1 VSSGVADPARHD
13 ALARR
18 QFVIDGVLTVSL
30 LSFMRTAKLWQTT
43 RTNGRRQTCVVGS
56 VARVPVPLPG
66 VDDVLL
72 TRPSAD
78 ETLLT
83 AQGIAAAVAPAG
95 GLTPFQRVLIEA
107 LMPAMT
113 GHEVDAAQFQPVTAS
128 QFAAHLARRDLAFRT
143 RGVQL
148 MLLCAMVLRPLPEA
162 VAERVAEFA
171 RELCVD
177 EGMIEVARDFAAG
190 SFGLAAVDFQRNG
203 YTSTWLPED
212 AHALHTSG
220 QIAQAWDQAVD
231 DPDLAA
237 RWAALGDLDAGSLG
251 RAVWK
256 LYRARGFAFPG
267 QPGSAPPLL
276 AQHDWVH
283 VLCDY
288 GTTVENELEVFAF
301 IARANDDMRGFS
313 LLAMVVSLFET
324 GYLRTGAG
332 LFEASPGHLSVTDQ
346 MASRVADAM
355 RRGAMCTD
363 RSLDQDSIDFMR
375 LDWFE
380 LAASSLEDVRGRFNV
395 TPKSASAIAAG
406 SVGPW
411 EPGGISPFQDRSG
424 RAAAAD
430 EGRPYEA
437 FGAVPILTG

>member
-1 VSSGVADPARHD
+1 MADDTIPRPARHRAAD
-13 ALARR
+13 
-18 QFVIDGVLTVSL
+18 
-30 LSFMRTAKLWQTT
+30 
-43 RTNGRRQTCVVGS
+43 S

-72 TRPSAD
+72 TPPSAD
-78 ETLLT
+78 ETFLT

-113 GHEVDAAQFQPVTAS
+113 GHEVDASQFQPVTAS
-128 QFAAHLARRDLAFRT
+128 EFAAHLARRDLAFRT
-143 RGVQL
+143 RVVQL
-148 MLLCAMVLRPLPEA
+148 MLLCALVLRPLPES
-162 VAERVAEFA
+162 VVERVADFA
-171 RELCVD
+171 RELGVD
-177 EGMIEVARDFAAG
+177 DGMIEVA
-190 SFGLAAVDFQRNG
+190 LALPPVRSDWRPWTSRNG

-212 AHALHTSG
+212 AHELHTSR
-220 QIAQAWDQAVD
+220 QIAEVWDQAVD

-237 RWAALGDLDAGSLG
+237 RWAALGDLDEGTFG

-283 VLCDY
+283 VLSDY

-346 MASRVADAM
+346 MATRVADTM

-363 RSLDQDSIDFMR
+363 HSLDQDSIDFMR

-380 LAASSLEDVRGRFNV
+380 LAALSLEGVRRRFNV
-395 TPKSASAIAAG
+395 TPKSVSAIAAG

-411 EPGGISPFQDRSG
+411 EPGGISPFQSRAG
-424 RAAAAD
+424 RR
-430 EGRPYEA
+430 GCR
-437 FGAVPILTG
+437 